1 MRQYRL
7 TRIAGTSVF
16 SLLLAA
22 VILQGVWSSYAL
34 APDGVITEASIR
46 GHMEFLAGDA
56 LNGRG
61 SGTRDEWLAAAYI
74 ASNLRRW
81 NIESLGDDGGH
92 VQTIQINSNEA
103 ASPPT
108 LSAGSSVFTHGKEM
122 LVTAV
127 GSYHVAGP
135 LVKMAD
141 GVTAPS
147 GSIALLP
154 EGMAPGVATSQAA
167 LVLTVETEVI
177 RQRWEQLASR
187 PAPISPQLVT
197 SKGEIQP
204 RQGRITL
211 ARDAYTAVSALSD
224 AAALKFDVETRLLRT
239 SSTYNV
245 IGRIPG
251 SNPARAGEVILLTA
265 HLDHLGVRGNLE
277 DKIYNGADDDASGV
291 TAVLELAEALAKG
304 PAPERTVI
312 FALFGSE
319 EAGGYGAAAFVAQPP
334 VPLDK
339 MVANLEFEMIGRPD
353 PAVAEHTLWLTGY
366 ERTNLGPELARQ
378 GARIVADPHPEQN
391 FFMRSDN
398 IQLARAGVVA
408 QTVSSFSLHSDY
420 HRPSDEVKNIDFSHM
435 RDSIQSMLAP
445 VQRLANSPFK
455 PEWVP
460 GMRP

>member
-1 MRQYRL
+1 MKRHRL
-7 TRIAGTSVF
+7 VRIGGASVLALI
-16 SLLLAA
+16 LLL
-22 VILQGVWSSYAL
+22 SSYAV

-74 ASNLRRW
+74 ASNLKRW
-81 NIESLGDDGGH
+81 NIEPLGDDGGH
-92 VQTIQINSNEA
+92 VQTIRINTNEVVT
-103 ASPPT
+103 PPT
-108 LSAGSSVFTHGKEM
+108 LSAGEAVLTHGKEM
-122 LVTAV
+122 IVAAI
-127 GSYHVAGP
+127 GPYHVAGP
-135 LVKMAD
+135 LVKIAE

-147 GSIALLP
+147 GSIVLLP

-167 LVLTVETEVI
+167 LVLSVETEAI
-177 RQRWEQLASR
+177 RLRWEQLSSR
-187 PAPISPQLVT
+187 PAPIAPQLVT
-197 SKGEIQP
+197 SKGEVKT
-204 RQGRITL
+204 RQGRVTL
-211 ARDAYTAVSALSD
+211 ARDAYTALSALPD
-224 AAALKFDVETRLLRT
+224 ATVIKFDVDTRLLRT
-239 SSTYNV
+239 SSTYNAV
-245 IGRIPG
+245 GRIPG

-265 HLDHLGVRGNLE
+265 HLDHVGVRGNLE

-304 PAPERTVI
+304 SPPERTVI
-312 FALFGSE
+312 FAWFGSE

-334 VPLDK
+334 VPLDQ

-420 HRPSDEVKNIDFSHM
+420 HQPSDEIKNIDFAHM

-445 VQRLANSPFK
+445 VQWLANSSFK
-455 PEWVP
+455 PEWLP

>member
-1 MRQYRL
+1 MGQYRL
-7 TRIAGTSVF
+7 TRIAGTSLF
-16 SLLLAA
+16 SLILAA
-22 VILQGVWSSYAL
+22 SILQGFWSTYAL
-34 APDGVITEASIR
+34 APDGVVTEASIR

-122 LVTAV
+122 LVTTV

-135 LVKMAD
+135 LVKIAD
-141 GVTAPS
+141 GVTAPA

-167 LVLTVETEVI
+167 LVLTVETEVV

-187 PAPISPQLVT
+187 PAPTSPQLVT

-398 IQLARAGVVA
+398 IQLARAGVIA
-408 QTVSSFSLHSDY
+408 QTVSSFSLHPDY

-445 VQRLANSPFK
+445 VQWLANSSFK

>member
-7 TRIAGTSVF
+7 TRIAGTSLF

-22 VILQGVWSSYAL
+22 IILQGVWSSYAL
-34 APDGVITEASIR
+34 APDGTITEASIR

-122 LVTAV
+122 LVPAV

-135 LVKMAD
+135 LVKIAD

-167 LVLTVETEVI
+167 LVLTVETEVV

-197 SKGEIQP
+197 SKGEIHP

-245 IGRIPG
+245 IGQIPG

-420 HRPSDEVKNIDFSHM
+420 HRPSDEVKNIDFPHM

-445 VQRLANSPFK
+445 VQWLANSSFK
-455 PEWVP
+455 PEWLP